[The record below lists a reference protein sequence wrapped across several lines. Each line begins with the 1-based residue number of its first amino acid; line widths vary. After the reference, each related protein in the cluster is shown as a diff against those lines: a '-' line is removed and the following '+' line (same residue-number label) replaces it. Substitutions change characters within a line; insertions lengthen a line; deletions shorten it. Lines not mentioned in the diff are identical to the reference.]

1 MNKLIKNIW
10 ALYIGV
16 LILIVGI
23 ISCCSCI
30 STSPKVNPPVKHEKP
45 AQSLLSNQ
53 NKGIPRGKHKNCHNN
68 QLNNHR

>member
-1 MNKLIKNIW
+1 MNKLVKNIW

-30 STSPKVNPPVKHEKP
+30 TTSPKVNPPVKHEKP
-45 AQSLLSNQ
+45 AQTLKKP
-53 NKGIPRGKHKNCHNN
+53 NKDIPRGKHKNHHNN

>member
-1 MNKLIKNIW
+1 MNKLVKNIW

-16 LILIVGI
+16 LILMVGL

-30 STSPKVNPPVKHEKP
+30 TTSPKVNPPVKHEKP
-45 AQSLLSNQ
+45 VERFKKP
-53 NKGIPRGKHKNCHNN
+53 NKDIPRGKHKGYRNN